1 MRYVSGLSIQKIA
14 RLTAASISVVQV
26 GLGIPFM
33 PESLHRLFEASLVC
47 NLAHAILQRSW
58 HNIKIWHYGLSV
70 QNTARSQNL
79 HRCDQ
84 GTRAISPEYYSVR
97 LHPCKAPSGC
107 PAGTSVP
114 RSGSIY
120 TVPIGAEIRCR
131 RQLLVGS
138 PDVLPGRLRQR
149 KLRHGQRRKVVRWF
163 RKQKWGG
170 RV

>member
-58 HNIKIWHYGLSV
+58 HNIKIMHCGLSA
-70 QNTARSQNL
+70 QNIARSQDL
-79 HRCDQ
+79 HFSDQ

-97 LHPCKAPSGC
+97 LHPCKAPPGCRSGTC
-107 PAGTSVP
+107 VP

-131 RQLLVGS
+131 RRLLVGS
-138 PDVLPGRLRQR
+138 QGVLPGRLRQR
-149 KLRHGQRRKVVRWF
+149 KLRHGRTGKLRDSSVHKNGMGW
-163 RKQKWGG
+163 
-170 RV
+170 